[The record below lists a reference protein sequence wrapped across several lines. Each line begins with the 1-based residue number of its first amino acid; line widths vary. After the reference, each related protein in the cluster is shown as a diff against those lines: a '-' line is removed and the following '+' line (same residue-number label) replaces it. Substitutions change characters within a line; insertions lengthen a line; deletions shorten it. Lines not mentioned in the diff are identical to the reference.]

1 MIRVFEYI
9 SQILNFLKKNSK
21 EFFIL
26 FPYKSP
32 SLCLRRIFLVF
43 LVEGSRI
50 LSIKSVI
57 DTQATSIIREN
68 RINRQTD
75 PVTVLSAWHMSTCK
89 YGRTVHGFDTRIWPG
104 WNVYLRESHR
114 SQGVSGYN
122 VVSRVIIQSK
132 RDPVSRIGNAS
143 HYPLL
148 CMYKSTCEDFNRRKP
163 SRETPQ
169 CAG

>member
-21 EFFIL
+21 EFFI
-26 FPYKSP
+26 PYKSP
-32 SLCLRRIFLVF
+32 SLCLLSRRRITHPLYQKCH
-43 LVEGSRI
+43 RY
-50 LSIKSVI
+50 
-57 DTQATSIIREN
+57 TATSIIRGN

-89 YGRTVHGFDTRIWPG
+89 YGRTVHGFDMRIWAG